1 MKEIIIAGFGGSLRK
16 GSFNRMLLGA
26 ASRLMPEGSRLE
38 IAEIYDI
45 PLFNQ
50 DLEADIPASVV
61 EFKRKISM
69 ADGVLI
75 STPEYNY
82 SVPGVLK
89 NVIDWGSRPYGQSCF
104 DGKPVALVSS
114 GGRLGGARAQYSL
127 RQSFVFLNMKPV
139 NMPEVFISNPAG
151 KFDEKGNLKD
161 DEAVKTMKE
170 LLQQLVDA
178 CRQ

>member
-1 MKEIIIAGFGGSLRK
+1 MKEIKIAGFGGSLRK

-26 ASRLMPEGSRLE
+26 ASSLMPEGSTLE

-50 DLEADIPASVV
+50 DLESNIPLPVA
-61 EFKRKISM
+61 EFKRKISQ

-89 NVIDWGSRPYGQSCF
+89 NVIDWGSRPYG
-104 DGKPVALVSS
+104 KRATAHYRLPEALM
-114 GGRLGGARAQYSL
+114 
-127 RQSFVFLNMKPV
+127 F
-139 NMPEVFISNPAG
+139 PEGSA
-151 KFDEKGNLKD
+151 
-161 DEAVKTMKE
+161 
-170 LLQQLVDA
+170 
-178 CRQ
+178 

>member
-1 MKEIIIAGFGGSLRK
+1 MKEIKIAGFGGSLRK

-26 ASRLMPEGSRLE
+26 ASSLMPEGSTLE

-50 DLEADIPASVV
+50 DLESNIPLPVA
-61 EFKRKISM
+61 EFKRKISQ

-89 NVIDWGSRPYGQSCF
+89 NVIDWGSRPYGQNCF
-104 DGKPVALVSS
+104 DGKHVALISS

-127 RQSFVFLNMKPV
+127 RQSFVFLNMRPV
-139 NMPEVFISNPAG
+139 NMHRPG
-151 KFDEKGNLKD
+151 KVRN
-161 DEAVKTMKE
+161 
-170 LLQQLVDA
+170 
-178 CRQ
+178 